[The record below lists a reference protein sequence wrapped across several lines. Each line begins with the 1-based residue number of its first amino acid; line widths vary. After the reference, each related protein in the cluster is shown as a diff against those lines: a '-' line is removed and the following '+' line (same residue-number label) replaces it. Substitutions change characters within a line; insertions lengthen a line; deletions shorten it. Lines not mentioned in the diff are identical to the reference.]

1 MQGIEKLKNETAT
14 WERLTWKQNLQE
26 VFGTQAGCTWLL
38 PVMPSHLTPGPKMH
52 QNKFQVYGKNLC
64 RHNDN
69 RT

>member
-52 QNKFQVYGKNLC
+52 QNKFQV
-64 RHNDN
+64 
-69 RT
+69 